1 MPWQV
6 LIVSDVA
13 GLSNHT
19 VVGRLENNLM
29 TPLRADREFAP
40 EDVEAFLMAGYWN
53 DDTLGDWLSYWSEED
68 PEGAQIIGLE
78 GTLTNREVYDRAQ
91 RMAGALLS
99 MGIVKG
105 QAVGIQ
111 MANTPEFIITYYGI
125 ALMGGVLLTMHMPY
139 RAHEMAPLLNHG
151 RAIAVVCEPAT
162 EKYDAPD
169 TMRKLKRVVP
179 TLEHVIVGPGGLI
192 PDDCVSLAEMFQADP
207 GVEINDPPNAADPV
221 LLCFTSG
228 TAAAP
233 KAVLRNYHSALAN
246 GRIYGETISIDRQ
259 DRIMVVPPF
268 SHVFGLC
275 CLHSGLAYG
284 APTVL
289 LHAFT
294 PELFVEVVERHQP
307 TLLFSSPAPVAATL
321 KSGLLTG
328 DLVSVRQAV
337 LAGSIVPPAVSQALE
352 ERMPNGKVGG
362 LFGMTEI
369 ILTTATPLE
378 GSIDERHHSTGRPV
392 RGMEVRV
399 TSPESG
405 QVLEVGEEG
414 ELEIRG
420 YSVMS
425 GYLNNAQANSDAFTE
440 DNFFKTGDLAIVDV
454 DQNVRITGRVKDIIN
469 RGGVKINPTD
479 IENLI
484 AAHPAVTLAAIA
496 PMGDDIMGEKACL
509 FVTLAPD
516 ASLTF
521 DQVIDYLSAAG
532 IAKLRWPERLEVVD
546 DMPMTP
552 TKKVMK
558 HVLTGMVSSRS

>member
-1 MPWQV
+1 M
-6 LIVSDVA
+6 
-13 GLSNHT
+13 
-19 VVGRLENNLM
+19 
-29 TPLRADREFAP
+29 
-40 EDVEAFLMAGYWN
+40 
-53 DDTLGDWLSYWSEED
+53 
-68 PEGAQIIGLE
+68 
-78 GTLTNREVYDRAQ
+78 
-91 RMAGALLS
+91 
-99 MGIVKG
+99 
-105 QAVGIQ
+105 
-111 MANTPEFIITYYGI
+111 
-125 ALMGGVLLTMHMPY
+125 
-139 RAHEMAPLLNHG
+139 
-151 RAIAVVCEPAT
+151 VCEPAT
-162 EKYDAPD
+162 EKYNAPD
-169 TMRKLKRVVP
+169 TMRELKRVVP
-179 TLEHVIVGPGGLI
+179 TLEHVIVGPGGSV
-192 PDDCVSLAEMFQADP
+192 PDDCVSLAEMFQRDP
-207 GVEINDPPNAADPV
+207 GIELNDPPHAADPV

-246 GRIYGETISIDRQ
+246 GRIYGEAINIDRQ

-289 LHAFT
+289 LRAFS

-328 DLVSVRQAV
+328 DLVSVRHAV

-378 GSIDERHHSTGRPV
+378 GSIDERHLSTGRPV

-405 QVLEVGEEG
+405 QMLEAGEEG

-425 GYLNNAQANSDAFTE
+425 GYLNNTQANADAFTE

-509 FVTLAPD
+509 FVTLVPGKAL
-516 ASLTF
+516 SF
-521 DQVIDYLSAAG
+521 DEMIDYLAKAG
-532 IAKLRWPERLEVVD
+532 IAKLRWPEKLEVID
-546 DMPMTP
+546 EMPMTP

-558 HVLTGMVSSRS
+558 HVLTRMVSSSS

>member
-1 MPWQV
+1 
-6 LIVSDVA
+6 
-13 GLSNHT
+13 
-19 VVGRLENNLM
+19 
-29 TPLRADREFAP
+29 
-40 EDVEAFLMAGYWN
+40 
-53 DDTLGDWLSYWSEED
+53 
-68 PEGAQIIGLE
+68 
-78 GTLTNREVYDRAQ
+78 
-91 RMAGALLS
+91 
-99 MGIVKG
+99 
-105 QAVGIQ
+105 
-111 MANTPEFIITYYGI
+111 
-125 ALMGGVLLTMHMPY
+125 
-139 RAHEMAPLLNHG
+139 
-151 RAIAVVCEPAT
+151 
-162 EKYDAPD
+162 
-169 TMRKLKRVVP
+169 
-179 TLEHVIVGPGGLI
+179 VIVGPGGSV
-192 PDDCVSLAEMFQADP
+192 PDDCVSLAEMFQRDP
-207 GVEINDPPNAADPV
+207 ETEINDPPHAADPV

-246 GRIYGETISIDRQ
+246 GRIYGEAINIDRQ

-289 LHAFT
+289 LRAFS

-328 DLVSVRQAV
+328 DLVSVRHAV

-405 QVLEVGEEG
+405 QMLEAGEEG

-425 GYLNNAQANSDAFTE
+425 GYLNNTQANADAFTE

-509 FVTLAPD
+509 FVTLVPGKVL
-516 ASLTF
+516 SF
-521 DQVIDYLSAAG
+521 DEMIDYLAKAG
-532 IAKLRWPERLEVVD
+532 IAKLRWPEKLEVID
-546 DMPMTP
+546 EMPMTP

-558 HVLTGMVSSRS
+558 HVLTGMVSSSS